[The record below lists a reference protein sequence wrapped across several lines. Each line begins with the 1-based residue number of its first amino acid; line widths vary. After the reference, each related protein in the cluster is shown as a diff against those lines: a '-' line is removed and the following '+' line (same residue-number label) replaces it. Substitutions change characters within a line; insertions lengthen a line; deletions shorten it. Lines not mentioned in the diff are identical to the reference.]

1 MAIDARPGTVRKISL
16 PQSLLRCLG
25 SDRLTANRAGVM
37 WHAVKGGLV
46 ILVVLALAACSSGS
60 ATGPSTTSATTT
72 ASATASSSVPQE
84 LRDVRYCEV
93 IPSVQS
99 GSTVTSYV
107 YNTLG
112 LNDCPPGRWNALTED
127 KVNKEFGS
135 QSAKLNGPRH
145 WVIDGLMASGSTTS
159 GKTFTFGGIEMQL
172 RATLQTSVGTPT
184 VGEQFYVPN
193 QVMRSTVFIYDAGK
207 PIFELTAPNGD
218 VYVMQSYA
226 QIVDKTLTYNQLPS
240 LASKLQLPTGWTY
253 STKTLQ
259 QDLKLD
265 TTSTGVAYVVNDNL
279 EDSYQRM

>member
-1 MAIDARPGTVRKISL
+1 
-16 PQSLLRCLG
+16 
-25 SDRLTANRAGVM
+25 M
-37 WHAVKGGLV
+37 WRTSKAGLV

-60 ATGPSTTSATTT
+60 ATGSSTTPTPAT
-72 ASATASSSVPQE
+72 ASATASTSPTPSTTQN

-99 GSTVTSYV
+99 GSIVTSYV

-112 LNDCPPGRWNALTED
+112 LNNCPPGRWNALTENE
-127 KVNKEFGS
+127 VNQEFGS

-145 WVIDGLMASGSTTS
+145 WVIDSLMASGSTTS

-172 RATLQTSVGTPT
+172 RATLQTSAGTPT

-193 QVMRSTVFIYDAGK
+193 QVMRSTVWTYDAGK

-226 QIVDKTLTYNQLPS
+226 QIVDKTLTIKQLPS
-240 LASKLQLPTGWTY
+240 LASKLQLPPGWTY
-253 STKTLQ
+253 STQTLQ

-265 TTSTGVAYVVNDNL
+265 TTSTGIAYVVNENL
-279 EDSYQRM
+279 EDSYQRR